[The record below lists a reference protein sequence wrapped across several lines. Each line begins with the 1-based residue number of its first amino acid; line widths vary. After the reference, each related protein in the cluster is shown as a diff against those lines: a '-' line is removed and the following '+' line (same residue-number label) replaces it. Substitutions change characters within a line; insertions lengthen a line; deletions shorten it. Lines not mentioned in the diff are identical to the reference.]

1 MRLSIFL
8 LANLDEVMDAWE
20 AFARSLEPGKHLAV
34 TDLRDDAEE
43 MLRFIARD
51 METDQSA
58 LEEIEKAHGRAPELP
73 SGRQS
78 AAHLHG
84 LARATQRFSLGDLL
98 AEYRALRA
106 SVSRMWLAR
115 TEPTYANVVQLVRF
129 NEAVDQL
136 IAESVVRYASKIE
149 GDADL
154 FTATIGHDLRS
165 PLNAVATWAHVLVRT
180 PALGDNERALA
191 TNIQHAAKRLAD
203 LVRDLQDFTRSRL
216 GSALTVHRTTA
227 DVAAICESAVAE
239 LRAAHPM
246 RTLKTERSGESTVNV
261 DASRVAQ
268 AVSNLVANAIQHGD
282 EAFPVTVS
290 VVGTERAVEI
300 RVHNRGQPIPVDE
313 LEAIFEPMK
322 RLHADDQPG
331 SLGLGLYI
339 ARRIAAAHGG
349 TLTVSSSTEGTT
361 FVLQLPRG

>member
-1 MRLSIFL
+1 MRLAVFL

-20 AFARSLEPGKHLAV
+20 AFARSLEPGKHLTAP
-34 TDLRDDAEE
+34 DLRDDAEE

-51 METDQSA
+51 METDQTA
-58 LEEIEKAHGRAPELP
+58 LEEIEKAHGRGADLP
-73 SGRQS
+73 RGRQS

-84 LARATQRFSLGDLL
+84 LARATQRFTLGDLM

-136 IAESVVRYASKIE
+136 IAESVVRYAAKVE

-191 TNIQHAAKRLAD
+191 TNIQQAAKRLAD

-216 GSALTVHRTTA
+216 GSALTLHRTPA

-239 LRAAHPM
+239 IRAAHPL
-246 RTLKTERSGESTVNV
+246 RTLKTERSGDPIATV
-261 DASRVAQ
+261 DAGRVTQ

-282 EAFPVTVS
+282 EAHPVTLS
-290 VVGTERAVEI
+290 VVGSEHVVEI
-300 RVHNRGQPIPVDE
+300 RVHNRGLPIPADE
-313 LEAIFEPMK
+313 IAAIFEPMK
-322 RLHADDQPG
+322 RLHVDDQPG

-349 TLTVSSSTEGTT
+349 TLTVASSTEGTT
-361 FVLQLPRG
+361 FVLRLPRS